1 MGLGQVKEAPQQI
14 NETAKNGAFN
24 QQKGGQN
31 PSSTTSKPAGK
42 QGKQDS
48 QPSDAPKEEY
58 IHVRARRGQAT
69 NSHSLAE
76 RVKIYISPFFKLSTN
91 KFNIGKG
98 TLFK

>member
-24 QQKGGQN
+24 QQKGDQN
-31 PSSTTSKPAGK
+31 PSSTTNKPAGK

-76 RVKIYISPFFKLSTN
+76 RVKIYISLFFSSCLKTN
-91 KFNIGKG
+91 LI
-98 TLFK
+98 